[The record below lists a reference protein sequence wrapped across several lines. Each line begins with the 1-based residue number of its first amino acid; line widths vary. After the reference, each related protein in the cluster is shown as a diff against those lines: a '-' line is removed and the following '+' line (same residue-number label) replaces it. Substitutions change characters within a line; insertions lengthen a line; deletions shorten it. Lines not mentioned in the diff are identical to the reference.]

1 MSALIPDWK
10 LFLTAARSLGPKS
23 AKLVVVV
30 TGGLFLAGCQKTET
44 AATTEAPGPKVEGTN
59 VIFPTNSPQRNALSI
74 EAAQPHK
81 APMTRMT
88 GRLLWDEDVTVRVF
102 TPFGGRVQK
111 VLIDLGAKVTAGTTL
126 ARIESP
132 DIGQAQA
139 DARKA
144 GGDLQL
150 AQRSLTRVKE
160 LFEHGASAR
169 KDMESA
175 EADLTRAM
183 SENERA
189 VARIKLYGGNEAIVD
204 QVFPL
209 KSPISGVV
217 VERNISAGQELRPD
231 QMLGNDPR
239 IFSPQFVITD
249 PTKLWL
255 QLDVTESD
263 LGELKA
269 GCALRVSTKA
279 FPGKEFDGRLEL
291 IGDSIDPNTRT
302 VKVRAVVSNPDKLL
316 KAEMYVNA
324 ELAQEIGDNGDPG
337 VDVAAKAVFMKDNVY
352 YLFVEEAPGRFERR
366 AVQPGPEHDGRILV
380 KGLKVGQQVVI
391 DGSLLLQALLD

>member
-1 MSALIPDWK
+1 MNALISTWK
-10 LFLTAARSLGPKS
+10 LFLEKGRTIAPGAVQAVTAASV
-23 AKLVVVV
+23 AV
-30 TGGLFLAGCQKTET
+30 FLAGCHKTEEP
-44 AATTEAPGPKVEGTN
+44 AAADASGAKVEGSRVT
-59 VIFPTNSPQRNALSI
+59 FPANSPQRNALTV

-81 APMTRMT
+81 TPSTRMT

-102 TPFGGRVQK
+102 TPFGGRVEK
-111 VLIDLGAKVTAGTTL
+111 VIVDLGAKVTPGTTL
-126 ARIESP
+126 AKIASP
-132 DIGQAQA
+132 DLGQAQA

-150 AQRSLTRVKE
+150 AQRNLNRVRE
-160 LFEHGASAR
+160 LFEHGAAAK
-169 KDMESA
+169 KDVESA
-175 EADLTRAM
+175 EADLTRAV

-189 VARIKLYGGNEAIVD
+189 TARLKLYDGNEASID

-217 VERNISAGQELRPD
+217 VEKNMSPGQELRSD

-249 PTKLWL
+249 PTRLWL

-263 LGELKA
+263 LGELKS
-269 GCALRVSTKA
+269 GSALRVSTKA
-279 FPGKEFDGRLEL
+279 FPGKTFDGRLEM

-302 VKVRAVVSNPDKLL
+302 VKVRAVVKNPDKLL

-324 ELAQEIGDNGDPG
+324 ELAQELGDTGDPG
-337 VDVAAKAVFMKDNVY
+337 VDVAAKAVFMKDNLY
-352 YLFVEEAPGRFERR
+352 YLFVEETPGRFERR
-366 AVQPGPEHDGRILV
+366 EVRPGPEHEGRILV
-380 KGLKVGQQVVI
+380 RGLKVGQPVVI